1 MLAAPMATVEA
12 AKPTLEKVEIESE
25 GTHTGDSLYSYSRQR
40 LIADWEH
47 TVTATRAAARD
58 DLVANHTSG
67 ILTAPGYSNPTMGRA
82 VKFFSSTDE
91 IVFKLTFDIPVKVQ
105 HDGTS
110 KLPALALDMDG
121 ESDLDGTTL
130 RAVYD
135 SEKTGARASNKVVYF
150 TYEVQ
155 DGDDVFGDGVVIDR
169 DPDPYSDDDE
179 NFIIDNAAT
188 VSDPV
193 ANTGDTDK
201 WKTDATNLRI
211 YYDKMQ
217 IFYDRSYPLPDPSDH
232 DGLKYLIDTIRASVR
247 IPGLIKDDTH
257 DVETGY
263 RTAYVNFAPFEA
275 AEPNPPVT
283 EPDTQTESFDVEFL
297 FYNYG
302 IGGDDDGVIADT
314 TQGFEA
320 TDITLKV
327 DDTAVT
333 LGTTTADWQVSA
345 PMLIGLDHRDP
356 GFAPGNDDLG
366 LVKHSS
372 AFKVYRATITPPSA
386 FDGDVEITVPA
397 DATMDIVGNLSR
409 ASNTLTV
416 PVNTSVEVTI
426 PDETLLAKI
435 KEELD
440 IPAGTAVTSV
450 DMLDLT
456 SLDLG
461 GSDVRNLTGLE
472 YATNLEELDLGGTQ
486 VSDVS
491 PLSDLINLRVLDLSD
506 TQVSDISPL
515 AN

>member
-1 MLAAPMATVEA
+1 MLAAPMATVQA
-12 AKPTLEKVEIESE
+12 DKPMLESVEIESE
-25 GTHTGDSLYSYSRQR
+25 GPHTGDSLYADSRSR
-40 LIADWEH
+40 LIADWE
-47 TVTATRAAARD
+47 RGGNFRKN
-58 DLVANHTSG
+58 LLANHTSG
-67 ILTAPGYSNPTMGRA
+67 ILTAPGYSNPTTGLA
-82 VKFFSSTDE
+82 VKFFGSTDE
-91 IVFKLTFDIPVKVQ
+91 IVFKLTFDIDVKVQ

-110 KLPALALDMDG
+110 ALPALALDMDG
-121 ESDLDGTTL
+121 ETTRPDGTTEL
-130 RAVYD
+130 AAVYD
-135 SEKTGARASNKVVYF
+135 SVRTGARTDNKVVYF
-150 TYEVQ
+150 RYEVQ

-169 DPDPYSDDDE
+169 TPDPYSDDAN
-179 NFIIDNAAT
+179 NFIIDKAAT
-188 VSDPV
+188 VENPV
-193 ANTGDTDK
+193 ENTGNTDK
-201 WKTDATNLRI
+201 WKTDQSNVRI

-217 IFYDRSYPLPDPSDH
+217 IFYDRSHPLPTPSDH
-232 DGLKYLIDTIRASVR
+232 DGLNYLIDTIRASVR
-247 IPGLIKDDTH
+247 IHGLIKDDTH

-302 IGGDDDGVIADT
+302 IGNDADGVIADT
-314 TQGFEA
+314 TRGFEA

-356 GFAPGNDDLG
+356 GSAPANDDLG

-416 PVNTSVEVTI
+416 PVNTSVEVNI
-426 PDETLLAKI
+426 PDETLLAAI
-435 KEELD
+435 KETLD
-440 IPAGTAVTSV
+440 ISAGTAVTSV
-450 DMLDLT
+450 HMLGLT
-456 SLDLG
+456 SLDLS

-472 YATNLEELDLGGTQ
+472 YATNLEELDLGGTP
-486 VSDVS
+486 VSDVT
-491 PLSDLINLRVLDLSD
+491 PLANLTNLRVLDLSD

>member
-25 GTHTGDSLYSYSRQR
+25 GTHTGDSLYADSRSR
-40 LIADWEH
+40 LIADWDMGGNF
-47 TVTATRAAARD
+47 RK

-67 ILTAPGYSNPTMGRA
+67 ILTAPGYSNPTTGLA
-82 VKFFSSTDE
+82 VKFFGSTDE
-91 IVFKLTFDIPVKVQ
+91 IVFKLTFNIPVKVV

-110 KLPALALDMDG
+110 ALPALTLEMDG
-121 ESDLDGTTL
+121 KSDLAGTTL
-130 RAVYD
+130 HAVYD
-135 SEKTGARASNKVVYF
+135 SARTAADTDLKVVYF

-155 DGDDVFGDGVVIDR
+155 DGDDVFGDGVVIED
-169 DPDPYSDDDE
+169 DSDPYSDDAS
-179 NFIIDNAAT
+179 NFIIDNSENIPGD
-188 VSDPV
+188 VSTTP
-193 ANTGDTDK
+193 DTSK
-201 WKTDATNLRI
+201 WKTDSNNVTI
-211 YYDKMQ
+211 YHNKLSRD
-217 IFYDRSYPLPDPSDH
+217 FYGRTAPLGNPSTH

-257 DVETGY
+257 GVDTGY

-416 PVNTSVEVTI
+416 PVNTSVEVNI
-426 PDETLLAKI
+426 PDETLLAEI
-435 KEELD
+435 KEALD
-440 IPAGTAVTSV
+440 IAAETAVTSV
-450 DMLDLT
+450 AMLGLT
-456 SLDLG
+456 SLDLS
-461 GSDVRNLTGLE
+461 GSDVSNLTGLE
-472 YATNLEELDLGGTQ
+472 YAINLEELDLGGTP
-486 VSDVS
+486 VSDVT
-491 PLSDLINLRVLDLSD
+491 PLANLTNLRVLDLSD